1 MIEIAQLDQLINW
14 LHFTSGN
21 FYICLDLLAI
31 AAVT

>member
-21 FYICLDLLAI
+21 FYVYSDLLAI
-31 AAVT
+31 ATVT